1 MTTPIVVVNPYKVM
15 MSGITVGTSPVN
27 ISASGVGIFPEGLAC
42 NAVIIENLGGSD
54 VYIHH
59 KSTDVAIEG
68 FEVTNP
74 SATNINS
81 ITLPINR
88 YTTLWAATAT
98 GTANIRMIF
107 Y

>member
-1 MTTPIVVVNPYKVM
+1 MTTQVVIVNPYKVL
-15 MSGITVGTSPVN
+15 MSGVTVGTTPVN
-27 ISASGVGIFPEGLAC
+27 ISASGIGVFPEGVAL
-42 NAVIIENLGGSD
+42 NAVIIENLGGAD

-81 ITLPINR
+81 ITIPINR
-88 YTTLWAATAT
+88 YTSLWAATAAS
-98 GTANIRMIF
+98 TANIRMIF